1 MDVSIINDDG
11 ETLQLKDIEESEDKE
26 DFNSS
31 VDDFERPP
39 VGDVSKSD
47 DEYVPEEEEEFDD
60 EDEDED
66 EGFEE
71 FMEEE
76 FNGKEDFEEGADL

>member
-1 MDVSIINDDG
+1 MKLVVKQNDIADLFVQFLD
-11 ETLQLKDIEESEDKE
+11 EI
-26 DFNSS
+26 SS
-31 VDDFERPP
+31 F
-39 VGDVSKSD
+39 K
-47 DEYVPEEEEEFDD
+47 YDD